1 MGARQVLA
9 FCVVMGLAQ
18 QSAGAE
24 GQAPSGAAQQDFDSF
39 KIVQAGGARA
49 AMDVAQAAEYLKDYD
64 VIVIGEYHDH
74 IANHLAELA
83 LLRALRERVP
93 ALALSMEQFER
104 DVQPVVDD
112 YLAGRI
118 GEATLKHD
126 GRAWSNYDEAYR
138 PLVEYA
144 RDHALPVIAAN
155 APAALVRC
163 VGQKGAAFLQ
173 TLAAEKRGWA
183 AAEIRTEDGPYN
195 RKFLGLMNGD
205 AAHGGVLS
213 GARAESSFAAQV
225 TRDETMADSIAN
237 FLHARPGAR
246 VVHITGA
253 FHAEDR
259 LGTIERLQRRIPG
272 IRIAVLLPLQAKLSD
287 PAAIE
292 KDRIKGADF
301 LILLRQAP
309 DPYASDKERRAAEAR
324 QASAFRTASGQG
336 CKL

>member
-1 MGARQVLA
+1 MLGDDLTFVHCCCSHPDEFSMMADAGVSASLGVHCELNAQGMGDIPFDRLLAVGIRPNTKLAESMKLHCQRGIVVTDTLQTVTDPRIYAVGECANHRGIAYGLVAPLFEQGKVL
-9 FCVVMGLAQ
+9 
-18 QSAGAE
+18 
-24 GQAPSGAAQQDFDSF
+24 
-39 KIVQAGGARA
+39 
-49 AMDVAQAAEYLKDYD
+49 
-64 VIVIGEYHDH
+64 
-74 IANHLAELA
+74 ANHLAELA

-183 AAEIRTEDGPYN
+183 AAEIRTEDGPYK

-253 FHAEDR
+253 FHAD
-259 LGTIERLQRRIPG
+259 G
-272 IRIAVLLPLQAKLSD
+272 I
-287 PAAIE
+287 
-292 KDRIKGADF
+292 G
-301 LILLRQAP
+301 LIT
-309 DPYASDKERRAAEAR
+309 
-324 QASAFRTASGQG
+324 FV
-336 CKL
+336 